1 MTGSCKAIYRMCHIQ
16 KTHFKDRLKNPN
28 TTEPAEHG
36 NGGEGVLLHD
46 VHLPPPRPPL
56 RLLPLLLDLILS
68 VVWTLE
74 HPILGSLLEQVGC
87 LFVSPSFAYL
97 HLAPL
102 TRALTLKGS
111 LMPI

>member
-1 MTGSCKAIYRMCHIQ
+1 MCHIQ

-68 VVWTLE
+68 VVWTFE
-74 HPILGSLLEQVGC
+74 HSILGSLLEQGGY
-87 LFVSPSFAYL
+87 LFVEHTFAYL
-97 HLAPL
+97 HLARL
-102 TRALTLKGS
+102 TRTQKFKTLKGS

>member
-1 MTGSCKAIYRMCHIQ
+1 MECSRFSDP
-16 KTHFKDRLKNPN
+16 KTHIKDGLEDPD
-28 TTEPAEHG
+28 TAEPAEHG
-36 NGGEGVLLHD
+36 DGGKGVLLHD

-102 TRALTLKGS
+102 TRALTIS
-111 LMPI
+111 RH